1 MSEEEQEVLKTFK
14 SGLGLTSAEREI
26 LANYIDKLQKENEFR
41 KTAIEVDTIL
51 RNYNIEE
58 IEKLQKENKE
68 LNKTIEQLENTIV
81 ELSTAMEE

>member
-1 MSEEEQEVLKTFK
+1 MLSEEEQETIEKLKDNFILTK
-14 SGLGLTSAEREI
+14 SEQNIIS
-26 LANYIDKLQKENEFR
+26 NY
-41 KTAIEVDTIL
+41 
-51 RNYNIEE
+51 